1 MLVNLVKIRYGDT
14 PVFLD
19 ITNVISQYAF
29 QGAASFGFNWAGAG
43 NTQNLGV
50 NGAFVDRPT
59 ITYTPLSGQKFAQN
73 LMTPIPPTAI
83 LSLVQSG
90 YPVDLVFRLA
100 VQTINGINNRTGR
113 LLRAKPAEPEF
124 YSLLKRLQRIQDSQ
138 GFGIRVNKNG
148 EKGGSMV
155 VFKSEVNKPLE
166 ADIRWIRE
174 KLGLDLKRND
184 FSVVFGGIAANDREI
199 AILSRSVLEI
209 LTNLSTFVEVPW
221 EHVEEK
227 RVNATISEQTLEGFP
242 LPSPLII
249 HSSTLKPRDAFLAIN
264 YHNYWFWIDD
274 RDLSSKTLFTFLYFL
289 TSLTETGGKEGAPI
303 VTIPIGP

>member
-1 MLVNLVKIRYGDT
+1 
-14 PVFLD
+14 
-19 ITNVISQYAF
+19 
-29 QGAASFGFNWAGAG
+29 
-43 NTQNLGV
+43 
-50 NGAFVDRPT
+50 
-59 ITYTPLSGQKFAQN
+59 
-73 LMTPIPPTAI
+73 MTPIPPTAI

-138 GFGIRVNKNG
+138 GFGIRVNKNE
-148 EKGGSMV
+148 EKGGSMI
-155 VFKSEVNKPLE
+155 VFKGKVKEPLE

-174 KLGLDLKRND
+174 TLGLDLKRND
-184 FSVVFGGIAANDREI
+184 FSVVFGAIAANDREI

-209 LTNLSTFVEVPW
+209 LTNLSLFVEVPW

-227 RVNATISEQTLEGFP
+227 RVSATISEQTLEGIP
-242 LPSPLII
+242 VPSPLSI
-249 HSSTLKPRDAFLAIN
+249 HSSTLKPSDAFLAIN
-264 YHNYWFWIDD
+264 YRNYWFWIDD
-274 RDLSSKTLFTFLYFL
+274 RDFGSKALFTFLYFL